1 MKIET
6 IKFIGVCDERILTHK
21 GFKKLEKI
29 NNHTIR
35 LFNAGHEIK
44 QYLEDKMYSKRYK
57 VTPVKIKVTY
67 EVIE

>member
-1 MKIET
+1 MNIQS

-35 LFNAGHEIK
+35 LFNAAHEVK
-44 QYLEDKMYSKRYK
+44 QYLENKMYSKSYN
-57 VTPVKIKVTY
+57 VAPVKIKVTY
-67 EVIE
+67 EVIG